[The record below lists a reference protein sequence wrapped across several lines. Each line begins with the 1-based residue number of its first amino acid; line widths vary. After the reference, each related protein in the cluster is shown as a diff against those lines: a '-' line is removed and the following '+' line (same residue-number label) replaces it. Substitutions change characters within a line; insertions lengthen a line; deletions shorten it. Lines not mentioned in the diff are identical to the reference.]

1 MSIDNLPKADYAK
14 NMRLIGY
21 SDQGGRCDGVQ
32 IMVQDGYAY
41 IGHQF
46 SDGFSVLD
54 VRDPRDPKTVN
65 YVKSPPGTWSIHLQ
79 AHEDLLLVINCMNF
93 YTDPNLTN
101 EAVYYSGSM
110 AEKTK
115 EARGYSAGIRVFD
128 ISDRPNP
135 REIGFMPIDGVGVH
149 RIWYAGGR
157 WAYASALL
165 EGFIDAIMIVI
176 DMADPTTPKLVGRS
190 WLPGMHLAGGDP
202 HMGPEA
208 PLFLSSSDRLRRH
221 RLCHLARRRHVDRRR
236 LGPLQPQDRRPPQ
249 LVPALWRRNP

>member
-1 MSIDNLPKADYAK
+1 MTPDYAR

-46 SDGFSVLD
+46 SNGFSVVD

-79 AHEDLLLVINCMNF
+79 AHEDLLLVINCMNL
-93 YTDPNLTN
+93 YGDPKLTN

-110 AEKTK
+110 AEKTRN
-115 EARGYSAGIRVFD
+115 ARGYSAGIRVYD

-135 REIGFMPIDGVGVH
+135 REALCRSTASECTASGMPAA
-149 RIWYAGGR
+149 AGP
-157 WAYASALL
+157 
-165 EGFIDAIMIVI
+165 M
-176 DMADPTTPKLVGRS
+176 
-190 WLPGMHLAGGDP
+190 
-202 HMGPEA
+202 
-208 PLFLSSSDRLRRH
+208 
-221 RLCHLARRRHVDRRR
+221 
-236 LGPLQPQDRRPPQ
+236 RRPCSTASSMPS
-249 LVPALWRRNP
+249 